1 MVEEVGELELGDRL
15 PECKLRESRDCE
27 DDPGKGAL
35 AALI

>member
-1 MVEEVGELELGDRL
+1 MVEEVEELELGDRL
-15 PECKLRESRDCE
+15 LECKLWESGDFE